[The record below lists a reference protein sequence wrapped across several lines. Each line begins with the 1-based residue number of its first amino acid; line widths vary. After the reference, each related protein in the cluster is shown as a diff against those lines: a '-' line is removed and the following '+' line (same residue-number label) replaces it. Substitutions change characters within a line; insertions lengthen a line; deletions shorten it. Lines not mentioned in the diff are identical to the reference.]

1 MLQVLTGFAVITVV
15 IAVGWLLAR
24 FGAVPERTHV
34 TLNRVAFFAA
44 SPALLF
50 TVLADADLHVVFSG
64 FLLVQ
69 VASAVLVMLAFL
81 LASRLLF
88 RMSAGDTAVGVFAS
102 GYINANNIGLP
113 VAIYVIGDSQYVAP
127 IILVQLLVF
136 APVLLTVLDAT
147 TSGKVSVGRVL
158 SGPVR
163 NPIILGSALGVL
175 VALLG
180 VEVPPIILDPL
191 TLLGG
196 ASIPLML
203 LAFGM
208 SLRGQRPL
216 APGSQRRA
224 IVTAAL
230 LKSIVMPAAAFVLAQ
245 FVLQLPAELV
255 AAATITAALPTAQ
268 NMTNYSVR
276 YDRGVILARDVVLV
290 TTIASLP
297 VVLVVALLLRS

>member
-15 IAVGWLLAR
+15 IVAGWLLVR
-24 FGAVPERTHV
+24 FGAVPERANI

-44 SPALLF
+44 TPALLF
-50 TVLADADLHVVFSG
+50 TVLAKADLQVVFSG
-64 FLLVQ
+64 FLLAQ
-69 VASAVLVMLAFL
+69 VGSALVVMLLFV

-88 RMSAGDTAVGVFAS
+88 RMSTGDTAVGAFSS

-113 VAIYVIGDSQYVAP
+113 VAIYVIGDSQFVAP

-136 APVLLTVLDAT
+136 APVLLSVLDAS
-147 TSGKVSVGRVL
+147 TSGRVSVGRVL

-163 NPIILGSALGVL
+163 NPVILGSALGVV
-175 VALLG
+175 VALTG

-196 ASIPLML
+196 AAIPLML

-216 APGSQRRA
+216 APGSQRLA
-224 IVTAAL
+224 VVVASV
-230 LKSIVMPAAAFVLAQ
+230 LKTLVMPLLAFLLTAVVLR
-245 FVLQLPAELV
+245 LGPELV

-276 YDRGVILARDVVLV
+276 YDRGVILARDTVLV
-290 TTIASLP
+290 TTLVSLP
-297 VVLVVALLLRS
+297 VILLIALLLRP